1 MQQQATI
8 TKLTFQ
14 YIKITSN
21 TIIGTLPFPICLL
34 RTLHQVKHSTT
45 NKMNVFS
52 TNVYFIKKR
61 VYTCRLGAD

>member
-14 YIKITSN
+14 HIKITSN
-21 TIIGTLPFPICLL
+21 TIIGTLPFHMCLL
-34 RTLHQVKHSTT
+34 GTLHQVEHSTT
-45 NKMNVFS
+45 NKLDIVS

-61 VYTCRLGAD
+61 VYVCDLGAD